1 MVTIFSRT
9 FFLKRTWQDA
19 KNLCG
24 VSGMALI
31 DDKDENINALK
42 HIEDLWK
49 TVPKL
54 ASLYFWSA
62 TKTT

>member
-1 MVTIFSRT
+1 
-9 FFLKRTWQDA
+9 
-19 KNLCG
+19 
-24 VSGMALI
+24 MAMI
-31 DDKDENINALK
+31 DDKDENILNALK

-49 TVPKL
+49 TVSEL